1 MLILV
6 DDPLL
11 YDTAD
16 TSDSTDLLIMNNPM
30 LVSSHS
36 SVENVKLSA
45 DPKFMLRKTSND
57 NVLFHFCQL

>member
-16 TSDSTDLLIMNNPM
+16 TSDSTDLLIMNYNVGQQSQ
-30 LVSSHS
+30 LSWERQIECRSKVY
-36 SVENVKLSA
+36 VEK
-45 DPKFMLRKTSND
+45 DIEW
-57 NVLFHFCQL
+57 